1 MNLEP
6 LNLSQAAS
14 IMCDEIEN
22 KSQNGWS
29 AGKIGT
35 SEFNAIRSYLQRKNQ
50 DFKYSYPP
58 FVIREMTQ
66 NAGLWAP
73 KSMDMETVIDEWA
86 EETIKAIT
94 NLNVAVSWSPSA
106 KAQEL
111 ELLNTWAPNAKK
123 VVLRALEPYYTPE
136 NQYTQKMTKGKI
148 AVVSPF
154 ADSITE
160 QWLIKSKVFPE
171 SGPAG
176 KMWMDNQELVPIK
189 AFYGP
194 NMTPQNYSLTWSQEI
209 LDSGPLK
216 AVEFL
221 CQEVVNSGAKYAFVG
236 IGAIS
241 LPLVN
246 RLKNNGI
253 TAIHTGGGTQI
264 MFGVKGN
271 RWSNHD
277 VISKFFNEN
286 WVKPNLDEIPSAANK
301 VEGGCYW

>member
-1 MNLEP
+1 MNFEP
-6 LNLSQAAS
+6 LDLSKAAPM
-14 IMCDEIEN
+14 MCDEIEN

-35 SEFNAIRSYLQRKNQ
+35 SEFNAIRWYVQRMNQ
-50 DFKYSYPP
+50 RVQDSYPP

-66 NAGLWAP
+66 NAGLWTP
-73 KSMDMETVIDEWA
+73 TTRTIDSVIDEWA
-86 EETIKAIT
+86 EETIKAIK

-106 KAQEL
+106 KAHEL
-111 ELLNTWAPNAKK
+111 ELLNTWAPKAKK
-123 VVLRALEPYYTPE
+123 VVLRALEPYYTPD
-136 NQYTQKMTKGKI
+136 NQYTQKMTRGKI

-154 ADSITE
+154 ADSIAT
-160 QWLIKSKVFPE
+160 QWLKRTQIFPE

-176 KMWMDNQELVPIK
+176 KMWLDNQEIIPIK

-194 NMTPQNYSLTWSQEI
+194 TMTPQNYSLTWTQEI
-209 LDSGPLK
+209 LDAGPLK

-236 IGAIS
+236 IGALS

-246 RLKNNGI
+246 KLKNNGI

-277 VISKFFNEN
+277 VISKLFNDN
-286 WVKPNLDEIPSAANK
+286 WIKPNLNEIPSAANK